1 MTDTSERIE
10 QLEQSVRGLR
20 RGIMALAVALGCVV
34 MVGATQPKNLDLTK
48 LRILDDEGK
57 QRFVLKTSPDGGAGF
72 YAYDQNKKQRFGV
85 ATLPNGDAGLV
96 LIDTAGKV
104 VWNETSR
111 R

>member
-10 QLEQSVRGLR
+10 KLERSVRRLR
-20 RGIMALAVALGCVV
+20 RGMMALLAALSCVAML
-34 MVGATQPKNLDLTK
+34 GATQPKSLDLTK

-57 QRFVLKTSPDGGAGF
+57 QRFVLKTRPDGGAGF

-104 VWNETSR
+104 VWSESSSH
-111 R
+111 